1 MMLRPFFGHGSCF
14 SSRSLVLILGACAVL
29 GACTKKEGATQV
41 VARVGSDEISVHEVN
56 AVLAK
61 IPESAGVDAE
71 QARHEVLEKLID
83 QRLAADQAINNKLD
97 RSPAVVL
104 ALEQAKHDIL
114 AQAYIRQVLARQPKP
129 SAVDINRYYDE
140 HPVLFA
146 QRRIYTLRELD
157 IKPAGAAKSTLA
169 EMATQGKTLDEIA
182 AWLQTN
188 KITFQ
193 TGNSTHPAEQLPMN
207 LLDKLQSVKD
217 GGIVTL
223 ETPGDDFHV
232 LQIVSSQPAPLGR
245 TEAQTKIEQFLI
257 NEQAQQA
264 VADELKRLRTVTK
277 IEYVGDLT
285 QAPAAQQNAKSG
297 AKRASNTQPAPATS
311 LAGGS

>member
-1 MMLRPFFGHGSCF
+1 MMLRPFFGHGSRF

-71 QARHEVLEKLID
+71 QTRHEVLEKLID

-140 HPVLFA
+140 HPALFA

-157 IKPAGAAKSTLA
+157 INPAGAAKPTLA

-207 LLDKLQSVKD
+207 LLGKLQSVKD
-217 GGIVTL
+217 GGVVTL
-223 ETPGDDFHV
+223 ETQGDDFHI
-232 LQIVSSQPAPLGR
+232 LQLVSAQPAPVGR
-245 TEAQTKIEQFLI
+245 IEAQAKIEQFLI
-257 NEQAQQA
+257 NGQAQQA

-277 IEYVGDLT
+277 IEYVGDAAKT
-285 QAPAAQQNAKSG
+285 SAAQQDTQSG
-297 AKRASNTQPAPATS
+297 AESASNTRPAPATS

>member
-1 MMLRPFFGHGSCF
+1 MLRPFFGPGSRF
-14 SSRSLVLILGACAVL
+14 SSRSLALIFGACAAL

-61 IPESAGVDAE
+61 IPQSAGVDAE

-104 ALEQAKHDIL
+104 ALEQAKHEIL

-140 HPVLFA
+140 HPALFA
-146 QRRIYTLRELD
+146 QRRIYSLSELD
-157 IKPAGAAKSTLA
+157 IKPAGAAKLTLA

-188 KITFQ
+188 KVAFQ
-193 TGNSTHPAEQLPMN
+193 AGNSTHPAEQLPMN
-207 LLDKLQSVKD
+207 LLDKLQSAKD
-217 GGIVTL
+217 GSIVTL

-232 LQIVSSQPAPLGR
+232 LQIASSQAAPLGR
-245 TEAQTKIEQFLI
+245 TEAQVKIEQFLI

-277 IEYVGDLT
+277 IEYVGDVAKT
-285 QAPAAQQNAKSG
+285 PAVQRDAQSG
-297 AKRASNTQPAPATS
+297 AESASTIQPATAAS
-311 LAGGS
+311 VAGGS